1 MNIQDALVKLEYKEP
16 DIEQL
21 AILHNFTSDEQKMI
35 KMFWEPAFNQ
45 GWLYLSDEI
54 ILEQMTNE
62 KGRMASTDFYN
73 RVLLTEEYIENIGQN
88 GGNEYI
94 HYVDSTVIDVEKGKQ
109 NEINIDDLV
118 NVILNYKKRE
128 LEPDK
133 MIE

>member
-62 KGRMASTDFYN
+62 KGRMALTNFYKQI
-73 RVLLTEEYIENIGQN
+73 LFTEEYIENI
-88 GGNEYI
+88 
-94 HYVDSTVIDVEKGKQ
+94 D
-109 NEINIDDLV
+109 
-118 NVILNYKKRE
+118 YKKIKKNDE
-128 LEPDK
+128 LIQKYEEFCSLSIMNKKDTRGGANK
-133 MIE
+133 KYYAITDTYE

>member
-16 DIEQL
+16 DIDQL

-62 KGRMASTDFYN
+62 KGRMALTDFYN
-73 RVLLTEEYIENIGQN
+73 RVLLAEDYIENI
-88 GGNEYI
+88 
-94 HYVDSTVIDVEKGKQ
+94 D
-109 NEINIDDLV
+109 
-118 NVILNYKKRE
+118 YKKIKKDDE
-128 LEPDK
+128 LIKKYEEFGSANLLNQK
-133 MIE
+133 NKSKQTTKKYYAITVTYE